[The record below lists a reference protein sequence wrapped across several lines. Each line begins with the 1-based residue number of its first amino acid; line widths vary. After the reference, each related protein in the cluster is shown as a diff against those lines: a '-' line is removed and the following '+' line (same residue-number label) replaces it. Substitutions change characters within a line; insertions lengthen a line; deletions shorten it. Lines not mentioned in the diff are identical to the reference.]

1 MISSSVTNIG
11 SKLEWFSSERGRNG
25 DVTLYTLKSASYRRL
40 MYMYLSQ
47 PPQGREIIRTE
58 RTPEE
63 RNGEINQEEA
73 NKPSQT

>member
-1 MISSSVTNIG
+1 MFQMKLKNKSLCSLQKVNI
-11 SKLEWFSSERGRNG
+11 L
-25 DVTLYTLKSASYRRL
+25 LI
-40 MYMYLSQ
+40 LSQ
-47 PPQGREIIRTE
+47 PPQGREIIRSE

>member
-1 MISSSVTNIG
+1 MA
-11 SKLEWFSSERGRNG
+11 F
-25 DVTLYTLKSASYRRL
+25 RRTI
-40 MYMYLSQ
+40 MSQ